1 MNEIE
6 FNIKAL
12 QSIKTTG
19 LKIKW
24 QRPTLPLLR
33 STIGV
38 TRLNFSVRNGK
49 RWPPCTI
56 ATLNYSTKRNTH
68 IVSSGGDFSIIFP
81 LIQKYQPNYGP

>member
-33 STIGV
+33 STIAIPNRKV
-38 TRLNFSVRNGK
+38 KPCNANG
-49 RWPPCTI
+49 T
-56 ATLNYSTKRNTH
+56 A
-68 IVSSGGDFSIIFP
+68 
-81 LIQKYQPNYGP
+81 